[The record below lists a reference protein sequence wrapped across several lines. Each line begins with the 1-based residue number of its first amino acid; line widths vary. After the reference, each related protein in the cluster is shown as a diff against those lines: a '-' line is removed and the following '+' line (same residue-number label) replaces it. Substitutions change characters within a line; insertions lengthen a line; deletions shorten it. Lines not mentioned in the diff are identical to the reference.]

1 MANYANLEG
10 TITTY
15 INTNGVQGITGQILQ
30 NVLKAMV
37 ESLGETYQFA
47 GMATTSTNPNNPDEN
62 LIYLASAAGTYTN
75 FKDSSNNALVVNSG
89 EVALL
94 VGSGTTW
101 AKQSTGIATAAEVS
115 QLAQKVNL
123 NIDGEIPVDKAFI
136 WSDGT
141 INTSGVVATADTKE
155 FCQPVLFHK
164 GEKIT
169 YKDGSGQRYAVNAV
183 ADDTPITIGS
193 SGFTPL
199 IVYSAANTENSTT
212 FDKDTYVVI
221 VKTKANGV
229 VTVTKEDLT
238 LVPYTSIEEAPIGAN
253 ILTSDMIFPGSTYLR
268 RTDGITATSG
278 GYGWTDFIEIPPE
291 GLSCR
296 GMLAASGSYAAPV
309 IYYDADKKYV
319 GHGTYTAVI
328 PASTRKYVRFN
339 LGSGNVYAVF
349 KGTRVQAYSAPFT
362 PGERISGGIIADN
375 SIALGKMADVSSKNL
390 IKNYYEGY
398 YYDSATGRYMANALY
413 AATDR
418 IYVKPST
425 DYVAGSSLKS
435 TESVILFDADGIVTR
450 TMTTRQFTTTSAE
463 VMAIVVFESLASQ
476 KYMLEEGTTASEYEA
491 YKLQFNEDII
501 PNKELPDGSVTRDK
515 IAPGVSLPGE
525 PYPFNSFK
533 ASGTIATGET
543 VPGDE
548 ILLSNKQIL
557 SAEIL
562 GTVEDV
568 LVGVGFG
575 SLYGAWLQITA
586 TQVKVIYGTS
596 STVDATYNHGLT
608 LGSRTKVVFTMDGD
622 SKTFRIIGDA
632 GDSYSNTMRQFVGAP
647 FVTNNGST
655 SLEVAFSYN
664 SRVADA
670 RIWCAGDSYWSF
682 GDPARI
688 PSKLK
693 TLGAE
698 QFLAVALGGASAQK
712 ILPSITALLNAGGR
726 PSYIVWALGMNGGT
740 DSAGQVNSNW
750 LTATTT
756 FLTMCEGAGI
766 TPILCTIP
774 TVPSYA
780 HDALNA
786 WIRNSGYRYIDV
798 ADEVEQSGT
807 TYWRG
812 WGTANALLSNDEVH
826 PTAAGAMQIAARII
840 VDFPEITQLNP

>member
-1 MANYANLEG
+1 MSKASVKAVIDAAIKQNG
-10 TITTY
+10 TKS
-15 INTNGVQGITGQILQ
+15 ITGT
-30 NVLKAMV
+30 VLNSVLNQMV
-37 ESLGETYQFA
+37 DEV
-47 GMATTSTNPNNPDEN
+47 PD
-62 LIYLASAAGTYTN
+62 
-75 FKDSSNNALVVNSG
+75 VVNDKTTG
-89 EVALL
+89 
-94 VGSGTTW
+94 GTTKAW
-101 AKQSTGIATAAEVS
+101 SAEQGKDLSADVS

-123 NIDGEIPVDKAFI
+123 NIDGEIPVDKAFV

-141 INTSGVVATADTKE
+141 INTSGVVATSDAKE

-183 ADDTPITIGS
+183 ADATPITIGS

-199 IVYSAANTENSTT
+199 IVYSAANAVSATT

-221 VKTKANGV
+221 VKTKANGK
-229 VTVTKEDLT
+229 VTVTQDALS
-238 LVPYTSIEEAPIGAN
+238 LVPFTSIEEAPIGAN
-253 ILTSDMIFPGSTYLR
+253 ILTSDMIFPADRYLD
-268 RTDGITATSG
+268 RTDGISARTT
-278 GYGWTDFIEIPPE
+278 GYGWTDFIKIPPE

-296 GMLAASGSYAAPV
+296 GMLPSSGAYAAPV

-319 GHGTYTAVI
+319 GYGQYTAVI
-328 PASTRKYVRFN
+328 PASGRKYVRFN
-339 LGSGNVYAVF
+339 LNNPSSLAEGTNYAVF
-349 KGTRVQAYSAPFT
+349 KGTRVQPYSAPFV
-362 PGERISGGIIADN
+362 PGQRISGDIIEDR
-375 SIALGKMADVSSKNL
+375 SISLEKMSDVSSKNL
-390 IKNYYEGY
+390 IKTYYEGY
-398 YYDSATGRYMANALY
+398 YYDSATGRYMANAIY

-418 IYVKPST
+418 IYVKPNT
-425 DYVAGSSLKS
+425 VYIAGSSVRNI
-435 TESVILFDADGIVTR
+435 EGVVLFDADGIVTR
-450 TMTTRQFTTTSAE
+450 TVTTKKFTTASSE
-463 VMAIVVFESLASQ
+463 VMAIIVFDSLASE
-476 KYMLEEGTTASEYEA
+476 KYMLEEGETASDYQA

-501 PNKELPDGSVTRDK
+501 PDKELPDGSITRDK
-515 IAPGVSLPGE
+515 IAPGVSLPAE
-525 PYPFNSFK
+525 PFKFDSFK
-533 ASGTIATGET
+533 SAGTIATSET
-543 VPGDE
+543 LTGDS
-548 ILLSNKQIL
+548 ILISNKQVL

-562 GTVEDV
+562 GTVSDI
-568 LVGVGFG
+568 LIGVGYG

-655 SLEVAFSYN
+655 SLDVAFSYN

-698 QFLAVALGGASAQK
+698 NFLTVALGGVSASGL
-712 ILPSITALLNAGGR
+712 LPSITVLLNAGGR
-726 PSYIVWALGMNGGT
+726 PSYIVWDLGMNGGT
-740 DSAGQVNSNW
+740 DSSGEVNSSW
-750 LTATTT
+750 LTATNS
-756 FLTMCEGAGI
+756 FLEKCAEAGI

-774 TVPSYA
+774 TVPDYA
-780 HDALNA
+780 HDALNT
-786 WIRNSGYRYIDV
+786 WVRSSGYRYIDI
-798 ADEVEQSGT
+798 AEEVEESGT
-807 TYWRG
+807 TTWRG
-812 WGTANALLSNDEVH
+812 WGTDGALLSSDEVH
-826 PTAAGAMQIAARII
+826 PTAAGAMQIAARIV